1 MTTDVRTRAAGK
13 RWLFSMVLLP
23 FREGGSL
30 QQGVSDTKRLPRP
43 TAQEIVDKVTDE
55 SRVGFDSGTATV
67 RLRVTDRRG
76 NVKEQVV
83 KSEADKKD
91 GLRRA
96 RITFL
101 DPADVKGTVL
111 LSLER
116 KEGDDLQY
124 LYLPALRRTRRI
136 AGSAKQGRFMG
147 TDFSYA
153 DLEFRDMKEGDL
165 ERMADEKAAGRDA
178 FVVEVK
184 PKASDEAYSRLL
196 VWVDKTLWL
205 ALKMDFYDRRGRLL
219 KTLSTQAI
227 KKRKTGKAYSSRLK
241 MKNVQDN
248 TSTVILVESLED
260 DATLADSLFD
270 SNLLGR

>member
-1 MTTDVRTRAAGK
+1 MMYARAG
-13 RWLFSMVLLP
+13 LP
-23 FREGGSL
+23 SIMACGLSL
-30 QQGVSDTKRLPRP
+30 CILAASPAAAQ
-43 TAQEIVDKVTDE
+43 TAEEIVDKVTDE

-116 KEGDDLQY
+116 KEGEDLQY

-136 AGSAKQGRFMG
+136 AGSAKHGRFMG
-147 TDFSYA
+147 TDFTYS

-165 ERMADEKAAGRDA
+165 KRLGDDKAAGREA

-184 PKASDEAYSRLL
+184 PKGEDEAYSRLV
-196 VWVDKTLWL
+196 VWVDKSLWL
-205 ALKMDFYDRRGRLL
+205 VLKMDFYDRRAKLQ
-219 KTLSTQAI
+219 KTLTTQAI
-227 KKRKTGKAYSSRLK
+227 KKRKSGKPYSSRLK
-241 MKNVQDN
+241 MKNVQEN
-248 TSTVILVESLED
+248 TNTVILVESLKD
-260 DATLADSLFD
+260 GDTLADSLFD